1 MQKLLILDGIGGVPL
16 GREIYEAFCEDDVK
30 ASYCDLAQLKKIH
43 FYGLR
48 SALAKLINRAERLDD
63 FFHLPKLDLKRFI
76 DLLEKE
82 RPTHIL
88 VVGFVYKLIA
98 PSVLKRLKQDYNFS
112 LYLYDTDSCNLY
124 AKRREFIFFLDQEL
138 PVYDKIFS
146 FSKVTTQFFERTRNL
161 NAIHLPFGAKP
172 IPPQYSDKKHNVL
185 FVGSGDLRRIFL
197 LENIRDE
204 VVVYGNRWE
213 RNFPLISQG
222 LQSHI
227 VDQSTWGGDL
237 YRLLRASK
245 IVLNITRTHF
255 YGAETGV
262 NLRIFEALASGAFL
276 LTDYCEEIAELFEI
290 GVEIE
295 TFNNASELKQK
306 VNYYLANPEAREAIA
321 RRGYEKFMSHH
332 TWKERVTRL
341 REHIAI

>member
-16 GREIYEAFCEDDVK
+16 GREIHEAFCDSNVN
-30 ASYCDLAQLKKIH
+30 ATYYDLSELKKIR
-43 FYGLR
+43 FYRLR
-48 SALAKLINRAERLDD
+48 SGLAKLINRAEKISG
-63 FFHLPKLDLKRFI
+63 FFHLPKLDLKIFFT
-76 DLLEKE
+76 LMEKE
-82 RPTHIL
+82 QPTHVLII
-88 VVGFVYKLIA
+88 GFAYKLIA
-98 PSVLKRLKQDYNFS
+98 PSVLKQLKQDYGFS

-124 AKRREFIFFLDQEL
+124 SKRREFIFFLDHEL
-138 PVYDKIFS
+138 TVYDKIFS
-146 FSKVTTQFFERTRNL
+146 FSKVTTQFFKRTRSL
-161 NAIHLPFGAKP
+161 NAVHLPFGAKP
-172 IPPQYSDKKHNVL
+172 IPYQSEIKNNNVL

-213 RNFPLISQG
+213 RNFPLISPE

-227 VDQSTWGGDL
+227 VDQSTYGDDL
-237 YRLLRASK
+237 HQLLRESK

-276 LTDYCEEIAELFEI
+276 LTDHCEEIAELFEV

-295 TFNNASELKQK
+295 TFNNASELKLK
-306 VNYYLANPEAREAIA
+306 VEYYLANPEVREAIA
-321 RRGYEKFMSHH
+321 KRGYEKLMKTHA
-332 TWKERVTRL
+332 WKMRVKFL
-341 REHIAI
+341 REQVSI